1 MAEHQAIVR
10 WLETEY
16 RVEVVIDPGVLLDCL
31 TSLSN
36 LTGRFGP
43 EDQFRIEELST
54 HGWQIDYAEWFEAD
68 EVGGKD
74 LILLTLVR
82 TDREHAPGEA
92 TKPADLEDDGAPD
105 PVALSS

>member
-1 MAEHQAIVR
+1 MEYQAIIR

-16 RVEVVIDPGVLLDCL
+16 RVELVIDAGVLLNCL

-54 HGWQIDYAEWFEAD
+54 HGWHIDGAD
-68 EVGGKD
+68 WLEEVGDKP

-82 TDREHAPGEA
+82 TDREHAPDEA
-92 TKPADLEDDGAPD
+92 DTPADLEAIGAPD
-105 PVALSS
+105 PAERSTA